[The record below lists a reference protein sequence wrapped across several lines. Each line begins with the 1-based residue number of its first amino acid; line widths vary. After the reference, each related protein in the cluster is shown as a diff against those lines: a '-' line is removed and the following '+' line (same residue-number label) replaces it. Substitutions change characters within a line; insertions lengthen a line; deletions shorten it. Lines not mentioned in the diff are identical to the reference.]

1 MAFKGSDSIPGP
13 SAMFKDPD
21 GPDNKRDGVVSAESN
36 KQDVALTITKPTRPS
51 EGGPN
56 GWLYPDK
63 PGIE

>member
-1 MAFKGSDSIPGP
+1 MAFKGTDVIPGP

-21 GPDNKRDGVVSAESN
+21 GSDNKVDGVVASGTNRQE
-36 KQDVALTITKPTRPS
+36 VALNIPSPVRPS